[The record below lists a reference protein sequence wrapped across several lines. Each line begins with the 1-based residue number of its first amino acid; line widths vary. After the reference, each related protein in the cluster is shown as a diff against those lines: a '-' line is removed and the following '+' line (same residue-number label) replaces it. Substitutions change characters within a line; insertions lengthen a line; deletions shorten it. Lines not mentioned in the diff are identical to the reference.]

1 MEVCYSIA
9 THFEVA
15 GMLIYLLSI
24 FLSAFL
30 LFQIQPMI
38 ARFILPWFGG
48 TPAVWSTVLLF
59 FQMLLTGGYA
69 YAYGLIGRVRAD
81 RQGRVHLILLVGSLI
96 GLLSLG
102 LVWPSPITPGAE
114 WKPASVDWP
123 LLRIFIILALSV
135 GLPYFTLATNSPLMQ
150 AWFNRALPG
159 QSPYWLYALSNI
171 GSLLA
176 LVSYPFLIEPW
187 LSLREQGWVWS
198 AGYGLFVGLTA
209 IGAWRSR
216 QGAAAALPQA
226 SAATPRPAPRLQL
239 LWIGLSAIASAL
251 LLAVTSQMT
260 QEVAAIPFLWIL
272 PLVVYLL
279 SFVLTFSG
287 EHWYHRPTFSLLLAG
302 ASIGLGWIILTPLAD
317 IVWQLACY
325 TFFLWVA
332 CMVAHGELYR
342 LRPAPA
348 HLTRF
353 YLMTSVG
360 GALGGL
366 IVNLIAPYI
375 FSGYWE
381 LYIGWAILTLLLA
394 GLTFIRPTELRP
406 RWRFAHDAAVGA
418 LAVIV
423 CLFAGFTVFTLAGG
437 DLARGRNF
445 YGVVRVRVDPVHNTY
460 AMVHGVTLHGSQFM
474 DPEKRSQPIGYH
486 WPGGG
491 IGLALQHHPRA
502 GHGLRV
508 GVLGLG
514 VGVLAAYGQ
523 PGDVYR
529 FYEINPLVVELAEG
543 QGNYFSFLSD
553 SPADISVALGDA
565 RLVLEQEL
573 AAGQPQQFDVLALDA
588 FSSDSIPIHLLTR
601 EAFDVYLAH
610 LAPGGVIAA
619 HISNRHV
626 DLQPVLRQMAEHFE
640 LEAAVLYIP
649 ASETEPATSTSLWVL
664 LTRDAAF
671 LAQPAIAAHAQSLD
685 TAPVARLWTD
695 DYSNLVQMLK

>member
-1 MEVCYSIA
+1 
-9 THFEVA
+9 
-15 GMLIYLLSI
+15 MLIYLLSI

-59 FQMLLTGGYA
+59 FQVLLTGGYA

-81 RQGRVHLILLVGSLI
+81 RQGRLHLILLGGSLA
-96 GLLSLG
+96 GLVALG

-114 WKPASVDWP
+114 WKPDSVDWP
-123 LLRIFIILALSV
+123 IARIFAVLAMSV

-150 AWFNRALPG
+150 AWFSRALPDR
-159 QSPYWLYALSNI
+159 SPYWLYALSNI

-187 LSLREQGWVWS
+187 LALREQGWLWS
-198 AGYGLFVGLTA
+198 AGYALFVVLTGL
-209 IGAWRSR
+209 GAWRSLR
-216 QGAAAALPQA
+216 RSGEAEAIHF
-226 SAATPRPAPRLQL
+226 SADPSSRPALSRQI
-239 LWIGLSAIASAL
+239 LWIALSASASAL

-260 QEVAAIPFLWIL
+260 QEVAAIPFLWVL
-272 PLVVYLL
+272 PLAVYLL
-279 SFVLTFSG
+279 SFVLAFSG
-287 EHWYHRPTFSLLLAG
+287 ERWYHRPTFSLLLAV
-302 ASIGLGWIILTPLAD
+302 ASVGLGWIILTPLAN
-317 IVWQLACY
+317 ILWQLALY
-325 TFFLWVA
+325 TLFLWVV

-366 IVNLIAPYI
+366 LVNLIAPYI

-381 LYIGWAILTLLLA
+381 LYIGWAVMALLLA
-394 GLTFIRPTELRP
+394 GLTFVRPTELRP
-406 RWRFAHDAAVGA
+406 RWRFGHDVAVGA
-418 LAVIV
+418 LAVV
-423 CLFAGFTVFTLAGG
+423 VTLFAGFTVFTLAGG

-445 YGVVRVRVDPVHNTY
+445 YGVVRVRLDPTHNTH
-460 AMVHGVTLHGSQFM
+460 AMIHGVTLHGSQFI
-474 DPEKRSQPIGYH
+474 DPERRAQPVGYH
-486 WPGGG
+486 WPGSGV
-491 IGLALQHHPRA
+491 GLALQHHPRS
-502 GHGLRV
+502 GQGMRV

-543 QGNYFSFLSD
+543 RGGYFSFLTD

-573 AAGQPQQFDVLALDA
+573 LAGQPQNFDVLALDA

-601 EAFDVYLAH
+601 EAFEVYLAH

-626 DLQPVLRQMAEHFE
+626 DLQPVLRQVAQTFE
-640 LEAAVLYIP
+640 LKAAVLYIP
-649 ASETEPATSTSLWVL
+649 ASETEPATSASLWVL
-664 LTRDAAF
+664 LTREAAF
-671 LAQPAIAAHAQSLD
+671 LDQPAIAAQAQSWD
-685 TAPVARLWTD
+685 GVPSVRLWTD

>member
-1 MEVCYSIA
+1 
-9 THFEVA
+9 
-15 GMLIYLLSI
+15 MLIYLLSI
-24 FLSAFL
+24 FLSAFI
-30 LFQIQPMI
+30 LFQIQPII

-59 FQMLLTGGYA
+59 FQMLLTGGYG

-81 RQGRVHLILLVGSLI
+81 RQGRWHLLLLGGSLAGLVVL
-96 GLLSLG
+96 GLL
-102 LVWPSPITPGAE
+102 WPSPITPGAE

-123 LLRIFIILALSV
+123 IARIFVVLALSV

-150 AWFNRALPG
+150 AWFSRALPG

-187 LSLREQGWVWS
+187 LTLREQGWLWS
-198 AGYGLFVGLTA
+198 AAYTLFVILTGLS
-209 IGAWRSR
+209 AWRSMKRHVEVDQATYGSSPNPTPGR
-216 QGAAAALPQA
+216 QV
-226 SAATPRPAPRLQL
+226 
-239 LWIGLSAIASAL
+239 LWVALSASASAL

-260 QEVAAIPFLWIL
+260 QEVAAIPFLWVL
-272 PLVVYLL
+272 PLAVYLL

-287 EHWYHRPTFSLLLAG
+287 ERWYHRPTFSILLA
-302 ASIGLGWIILTPLAD
+302 AVSIGLGWIILTPLAD
-317 IVWQLACY
+317 ILWQLAVY
-325 TFFLWVA
+325 TVFLWVV
-332 CMVAHGELYR
+332 CMVAHGELYC
-342 LRPAPA
+342 LRPAPD

-366 IVNLIAPYI
+366 IVNLLAPYI

-381 LYIGWAILTLLLA
+381 LYIGWALITLLLA
-394 GLTFIRPTELRP
+394 GLTFVRPTELRP
-406 RWRFAHDAAVGA
+406 RWRFGHDVAVGA
-418 LAVIV
+418 LAVMV
-423 CLFAGFTVFTLAGG
+423 TLFAGFTVLALAGG

-445 YGVVRVRVDPVHNTY
+445 YGVVRVRIDSANNAY
-460 AMVHGVTLHGSQFM
+460 AMIHGVTLHGSQFI
-474 DPEKRSQPIGYH
+474 DPAQRSEPAGYH
-486 WPGGG
+486 WPGSG
-491 IGLALQHHPRA
+491 IGLALQQHPRY
-502 GHGLRV
+502 GQGMRV

-529 FYEINPLVVELAEG
+529 FYEINPLVVDLAEG
-543 QGNYFSFLSD
+543 QGGYFSFLRD

-573 AAGQPQQFDVLALDA
+573 AAAQPQNFDVLALDA
-588 FSSDSIPIHLLTR
+588 FSSDSIPVHLLTR
-601 EAFDVYLAH
+601 EAFEVYLQH
-610 LAPGGVIAA
+610 LAPDGVIAA

-626 DLQPVLRQMAEHFE
+626 DLRPVLLQVAETFDLH
-640 LEAAVLYIP
+640 AVILDIP
-649 ASETEPATSTSLWVL
+649 ASTTEPATFNSWWIL
-664 LTRDAAF
+664 LTRDPTF
-671 LAQPAIAAHAQSLD
+671 LTQPAIAAQAQSFEG
-685 TAPVARLWTD
+685 VAMVRLWTD